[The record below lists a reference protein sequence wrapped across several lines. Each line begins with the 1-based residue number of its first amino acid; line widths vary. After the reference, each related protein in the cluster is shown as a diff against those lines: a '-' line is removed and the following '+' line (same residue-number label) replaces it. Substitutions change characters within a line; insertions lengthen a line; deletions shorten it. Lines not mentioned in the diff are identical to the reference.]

1 MKSVSYDRTEV
12 LIKDLQHEVAIVR
25 SSAAWELQEEADAR
39 AVEALV
45 AALHDEDED
54 VRETVIDALERIVD
68 HCSLEPLVRALG
80 DPAANVREAV
90 VGVLA
95 KSEGDEALE
104 ALFVASRDRSDS
116 VSSPALWELARRGE
130 QCAVQFL
137 LNALRNGDERDR
149 DRAEDLLAGLG
160 CEDVVE
166 RAISS
171 LRNPEPSVRRRAI
184 RLLKGL
190 KSSKA
195 REAVAEC
202 LHDSDED
209 VRFEAAEVLGCGDD
223 SRPLE
228 VLLEGARGSNAEI
241 RRRAVAILSKGDDPR
256 AIEAWFTALN
266 DEDEE
271 VRFDALAGCSKRN
284 PRVWEALA
292 AICRSRSRNSSE
304 RYMAAILLGSWGDE
318 ASVRVLCETAPDHLP
333 DALLLRAAA
342 KSHPELVFAAAENPG
357 SRLAAVQALRFCPDK
372 RACDVL
378 LAALNDDFPPVR
390 HAAAYSLAGSDV
402 SDDVR
407 VVPALIKTCRDRDKT
422 MRIASAH
429 VLAEIVDTRATDVL
443 IELLEDR
450 ETRSSAVEG
459 LCRIG
464 GKRVVSSLVPLLS
477 DEPNCFLR
485 RKVGEGLQ
493 RCGWVPG
500 CGEERVAYL
509 IAVEDWEGCVA
520 VGSPAKEQL
529 AACLRDGT
537 DEVRRGAAWALE
549 RLDWQPRNVVEE
561 VLFLMAARRI
571 SEVVERGESVVP
583 PLLTLLD
590 IYCGD
595 DFELVM
601 WTLVQIG
608 EPATRALV
616 AELLRETSL
625 PHVRLGAAKVLSAS
639 GFAPENSCQRMWLLA
654 ARQQWEECLAMDTCR
669 GEFLQ
674 TLMRWSDR
682 VGLKFDET
690 LRQTIGEVASL
701 FLMDVLPEQEP
712 KVNKF
717 VAELFVQTR
726 EGHAEEFLRGLLDDP
741 HDAIRHFAAY
751 TLAEKRDAQAIE
763 VLLTAVDDGEC
774 WPHGLMMVR
783 LGEVAGSDARA
794 LDVLLR
800 ALQDSNWR
808 TRATAASVLGAV
820 GAVGGER
827 TALALLNALS
837 DPEFGDH
844 AAVAESLATLR
855 ESRAVPTLIHI
866 MDDRP
871 YDRWF
876 AAKGLKI
883 ITGQE
888 GDWDSSERT
897 AGMQEG

>member
-1 MKSVSYDRTEV
+1 MDMEAQPPDAIRSKLPEIATLAQRLEAVFGNACDFVFTVQHGELFVEDVRVAPRLSGPATVRTALDLFAKGRVSLSEGLSRIVPADVRGFLRPRV
-12 LIKDLQHEVAIVR
+12 RDGSDLKLLVR
-25 SSAAWELQEEADAR
+25 GFGRSPGAATGRLAWSMESARDFMERGDPVIYGARLGYTARNELECIWLA
-39 AVEALV
+39 EALV
-45 AALHDEDED
+45 ILGGCPNDILDAVYLVWNKPWLQVDPDEPVESWMSMLAGQSVSIGGTILGEGDWI
-54 VRETVIDALERIVD
+54 TIDASTGLLWR
-68 HCSLEPLVRALG
+68 G
-80 DPAANVREAV
+80 K
-90 VGVLA
+90 G
-95 KSEGDEALE
+95 
-104 ALFVASRDRSDS
+104 FVTQAQWRD
-116 VSSPALWELARRGE
+116 
-130 QCAVQFL
+130 C
-137 LNALRNGDERDR
+137 
-149 DRAEDLLAGLG
+149 
-160 CEDVVE
+160 
-166 RAISS
+166 
-171 LRNPEPSVRRRAI
+171 
-184 RLLKGL
+184 
-190 KSSKA
+190 
-195 REAVAEC
+195 
-202 LHDSDED
+202 
-209 VRFEAAEVLGCGDD
+209 
-223 SRPLE
+223 
-228 VLLEGARGSNAEI
+228 
-241 RRRAVAILSKGDDPR
+241 
-256 AIEAWFTALN
+256 
-266 DEDEE
+266 
-271 VRFDALAGCSKRN
+271 
-284 PRVWEALA
+284 
-292 AICRSRSRNSSE
+292 
-304 RYMAAILLGSWGDE
+304 
-318 ASVRVLCETAPDHLP
+318 PD
-333 DALLLRAAA
+333 LRAAA

-741 HDAIRHFAAY
+741 HDAIRNFAAY
-751 TLAEKRDAQAIE
+751 TLAEKRDERAIE